1 MLTGLLAIAALIVAV
16 GGFASPA
23 HHAAA
28 EPAAH
33 LGGCSVF
40 PPFGGAAGAA
50 QAADQTAWNQDV
62 SGAPVDPNS
71 GDYIDAI
78 QSLGNDAIHPDFGAN
93 GAYGI
98 PYTIVSRDQ
107 RRYPVHF
114 NAYGDQSDKG
124 PYPIPPN
131 ARIEAGGDHH
141 VLALQ
146 RGKCK
151 LYELYT
157 AHFDR
162 AHARWVAASGAV
174 FNLKRPGPLRHD
186 GWTSA
191 DAAGLPI
198 LPGLIRPGEVRQGA
212 IHHAIRVTFDE
223 TRKAYIHPA
232 THYASSSCDRFLPP
246 MGLRLRLKNGYDI
259 SDFSGQARVIAI
271 ALKRYGVINADN
283 GSSWY
288 ITGARSKAW
297 NDNQLNQLKSI
308 PGTAF
313 EVVQTQ
319 ASQKTPC

>member
-1 MLTGLLAIAALIVAV
+1 VVAVAGVAALAA
-16 GGFASPA
+16 FASETSKA
-23 HHAAA
+23 
-28 EPAAH
+28 PAAR

-40 PPFGGAAGAA
+40 PAFRGPAGAP
-50 QAADQTAWNQDV
+50 QAADQSAWNQDV
-62 SGAPVDPNS
+62 SKAPVDPSSNA
-71 GDYIDAI
+71 YIHAI
-78 QSLGNDAIHPDFGAN
+78 SALGGNQAIHPDFGGN

-98 PYTIVSRDQ
+98 PYTLVGAHQ
-107 RRYPVHF
+107 HRYPVHF
-114 NAYGDQSDKG
+114 DAYGDQSDKG

-131 ARIEAGGDHH
+131 ARVEGGSDRH

-146 RGKCK
+146 RGKCR
-151 LYELYT
+151 LYELYA
-157 AHFDR
+157 AHFDGSR
-162 AHARWVAASGAV
+162 HRWVAASGAV
-174 FNLKRPGPLRHD
+174 FNLNRPGPLRPD

-198 LPGLIRPGEVRQGA
+198 LPGLVRYPEVKRGA
-212 IHHAIRVTFDE
+212 VHHAIRVTFEE
-223 TRKAYIHPA
+223 TRQAYIHPA

-246 MGLRLRLKNGYDI
+246 MGLRLRLKPGYDI
-259 SDFSGQARVIAI
+259 GRFSGQAKVIAK

-288 ITGARSKAW
+288 ITGARSKGW

-313 EVVQTQ
+313 EVVKTA